1 MKIVIFG
8 ASGTLGQHL
17 VKQALKQGHQVS
29 AFARN
34 PMALKLQHQDLS
46 RIAGD
51 ALNPGEVAAAVKGHD
66 AVLIAL
72 GAGPMGSI
80 RAIGTK
86 NIVDAMQHDGI
97 RRLVCLSTLGAG
109 DSGALLN
116 FFWRYIMFGLLLRK
130 VFADHQAQEIIVNKS
145 ELDWTI
151 VRPAAFTDGPA
162 TGEYAHGSLR
172 AEKKLKLKVSRADIA
187 SFMVQQLSSDT
198 YVHQSPGLSY

>member
-34 PMALKLQHQDLS
+34 PSALKLQHQDLT

-51 ALNPGEVAAAVKGHD
+51 ALKPEDVASAVKDHN

-80 RAIGTK
+80 RAIGTR
-86 NIVDAMQHDGI
+86 NIVDAMQHSGV

-116 FFWRYIMFGLLLRK
+116 FFWKYVMFGLLLRK
-130 VFADHQAQEIIVNKS
+130 VFADHQAQENIVNQS
-145 ELDWTI
+145 ELDWII

-162 TGEYAHGSLR
+162 TGKYEHGSLL
-172 AEKKLKLKVSRADIA
+172 AEKKLKLKISRADIA
-187 SFMVQQLSSDT
+187 SFMVQQLSSNT